1 MIATWIEN
9 ATESANHGDDGDEL
23 EAASASRWNW
33 IEEACAMKPDDG
45 FGMEIVTPFL
55 ILKWRIFGV
64 LRRFNREV

>member
-23 EAASASRWNW
+23 EVASASRWNW

-45 FGMEIVTPFL
+45 FEIGRAHV
-55 ILKWRIFGV
+55 
-64 LRRFNREV
+64 